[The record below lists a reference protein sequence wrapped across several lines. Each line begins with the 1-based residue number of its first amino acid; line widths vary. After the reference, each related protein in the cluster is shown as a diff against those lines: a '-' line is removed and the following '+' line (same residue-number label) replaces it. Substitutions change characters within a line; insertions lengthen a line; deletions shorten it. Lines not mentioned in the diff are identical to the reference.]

1 MWFRGKFI
9 SDRCPSLSASLPI
22 ATAVAVAMCALV
34 LGCVNA
40 SSTSGGFEIT
50 PTEAVGPTVD
60 ASVAVAGTALTR
72 PSDQS
77 ASTAV
82 VAPRQSSTPEPSNGD
97 GNNLN
102 LDRVAS
108 IFRYD
113 IGSRALVVPDP
124 VLDRRDNGF
133 LFAEVYSGL
142 VRPSLADDSRVEPD
156 LAVSHD
162 ANSDGLTYTFKLRED
177 ARFSDG
183 TSLTSRDV
191 KWSWER
197 ALLPENDSFRATLV
211 LGEISG
217 AAEIASGDASEL
229 TGFQIVDDS
238 TFTVQLTRPN
248 ADFLWLLADPVASV
262 LKEANVNRWPSR
274 LEWTSSDELP
284 VGSGPFRLVAL
295 DNFVGKAVLEPNPY
309 YWDVAPSLDAVEY
322 MNMALSPLPD
332 FNRAWEE
339 GLVDNEYRGDA
350 SCEDDGTTDYVT
362 IDGIRSQLTSSATA
376 PRLTYL
382 AFNTAVAPY
391 DDVNFRRALVAA
403 ATVELPEIL
412 WLEEPE
418 HRASGLLPPGFPG
431 HDESAQVREQSRE
444 LALSA
449 LADSAYA
456 DGTGSFDLHMM
467 PELYW
472 PLEDQFDRIA
482 VNWRDWLGLQV
493 TYTDLPYA
501 LREDE
506 FDLQLKRG
514 TLQMRYMN
522 LRPRYPSPHAI
533 LGAIPGLFGPN
544 ARSQETQ
551 ELQRMLDNA
560 AAEQDAVRRLTMYQE
575 IEDHIVDRAL
585 VLPMFWNSGGSCYRV
600 QDWVTEFRVP
610 KWGGS
615 LFSNVVID
623 SEHPAYPNRTV
634 GN

>member
-1 MWFRGKFI
+1 MSPALR
-9 SDRCPSLSASLPI
+9 
-22 ATAVAVAMCALV
+22 VALV
-34 LGCVNA
+34 ISCCGILFACDGASPPDTPSPLVGAAVSEDATSIDVDLGPGE
-40 SSTSGGFEIT
+40 SSDSDANVTQ
-50 PTEAVGPTVD
+50 TE
-60 ASVAVAGTALTR
+60 R
-72 PSDQS
+72 PS
-77 ASTAV
+77 V
-82 VAPRQSSTPEPSNGD
+82 
-97 GNNLN
+97 
-102 LDRVAS
+102 
-108 IFRYD
+108 FRYN
-113 IGSRALVVPDP
+113 IGPQPLVLPDP
-124 VLDRRDNGF
+124 VLDHRANGF
-133 LFAEVYSGL
+133 LFAEVYAGL
-142 VRPSLADDSRVEPD
+142 MRPSAEDDALVEPD

-162 ANSDGLTYTFKLRED
+162 ANADGLTYTFKLRED

-197 ALLPENDSFRATLV
+197 ALLPENDSFRASMV
-211 LGEISG
+211 LGGISG
-217 AAEIASGDASEL
+217 AAEIASGKALEL
-229 TGFQIVDDS
+229 TGLWIVDDS

-248 ADFLWLLADPVASV
+248 ADFLWLLTDPAASV
-262 LKEANVNRWPSR
+262 LKESNVSQWPSR
-274 LEWTSSDELP
+274 REWTSSDELP

-382 AFNTAVAPY
+382 AFNTAMVPY

-418 HRASGLLPPGFPG
+418 QRASGLLPPGFPG
-431 HDESAQVREQSRE
+431 YDESAQVPEQSRE

-456 DGTGSFDLHMM
+456 NGTGSFNLHMM

-472 PLEDQFDRIA
+472 PLEDQFDRMTG
-482 VNWRDWLGLQV
+482 NWRDLLGLDV
-493 TYTDLPYA
+493 TYIDLPYA
-501 LREDE
+501 LREEE

-533 LGAIPGLFGPN
+533 LGAIPNLFGPN
-544 ARSQETQ
+544 AQSPETQ
-551 ELQRMLDNA
+551 QLQRMLDNA

-615 LFSNVVID
+615 LFSNVVIAT
-623 SEHPAYPNRTV
+623 EHPAYPNRTV